1 MTPIMTESFLL
12 LMPVMQSEERRMIGL
27 LILIT
32 LLCATLSVWCTALTL
47 LYKEEVDLAKKSR
60 EMAEEV
66 GDKLGRIV
74 DLYESVNIKVD
85 DALDDITKKAESN
98 RQVMQSIRSRTN
110 DLNKQEKRIAEAMES
125 AKAAENAES

>member
-1 MTPIMTESFLL
+1 
-12 LMPVMQSEERRMIGL
+12 MIGL

-32 LLCATLSVWCTALTL
+32 LLCLVLSAWCTALTL
-47 LYKEEVDLAKKSR
+47 LYKDEVDLAKKSA
-60 EMAEEV
+60 EMAADV
-66 GDKLGRIV
+66 RDRLAHIV
-74 DLYESVNIKVD
+74 DLYEGVNIKVD

>member
-1 MTPIMTESFLL
+1 
-12 LMPVMQSEERRMIGL
+12 MIGL

-32 LLCATLSVWCTALTL
+32 ALCCTLSVWCTALTL
-47 LYKEEVDLAKKSR
+47 LYKGEVDLAKKSR
-60 EMAEEV
+60 EMMEEV
-66 GDKLGRIV
+66 GGKLEYISG
-74 DLYESVNIKVD
+74 LYETVNVKVD
-85 DALDDITKKAESN
+85 KALDDITKKAESN

>member
-1 MTPIMTESFLL
+1 
-12 LMPVMQSEERRMIGL
+12 MIGL